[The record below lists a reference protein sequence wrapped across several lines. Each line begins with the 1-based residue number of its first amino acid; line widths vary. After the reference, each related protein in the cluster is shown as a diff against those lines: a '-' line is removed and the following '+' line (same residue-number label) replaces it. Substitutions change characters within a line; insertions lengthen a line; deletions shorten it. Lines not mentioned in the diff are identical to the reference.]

1 MKKLVFSLTITLLS
15 IYSVFAQD
23 VDKCKD
29 HSLFTR
35 MKGFSIVECTTNF
48 NKLDT
53 YNSAGEDIQ
62 FEGYLT
68 YIDYIFN
75 TETGEMPS
83 NFQIIK
89 NYQDAILAKGG
100 KKIYTDENYGCFE
113 LKSNGKEFKILLRDF
128 YNETNFKL
136 YILEMEPMIQ
146 EITANAMLDALNK
159 DGFIALSIL
168 FETAKYT
175 IQKESLPIVEQIFEL
190 MKNNPTLKISIEG
203 HTDNVGDA
211 ASNKTLSNNRAKAI
225 FDALVTKGIDKSR
238 MSFVGWGQEN
248 PVADNRTEDGR
259 TKNRRVE
266 IVKK

>member
-1 MKKLVFSLTITLLS
+1 MIKLFFFLTITLLS
-15 IYSVFAQD
+15 ISSAFAQD
-23 VDKCKD
+23 VDGCKD
-29 HSLFTR
+29 HSLLTR
-35 MKGFSIVECTTNF
+35 MKGFSITECTTNF

-53 YNSAGEDIQ
+53 YNPAGEDIQ

-68 YIDYIFN
+68 YIDYIFD

-89 NYQDAILAKGG
+89 NYQDAIAAKGG
-100 KKIYTDENYGCFE
+100 KKVYTDEKYGCFE
-113 LKSNGKEFKILLRDF
+113 LKSNGTEYKIMLRDF
-128 YNETNFKL
+128 YNGTNFKL

-159 DGFIALSIL
+159 DGYIALSIL

-175 IQKESLPIVEQIFEL
+175 IQKESLPIVDQIFEL

-211 ASNKTLSNNRAKAI
+211 ASNKTLSNNRAKEI
-225 FDALVTKGIDKSR
+225 FDVLAAKGIDKTR
-238 MSFVGWGQEN
+238 MSFVGWGQEK
-248 PVADNRTEDGR
+248 PVGDNRTEDGR

-266 IVKK
+266 IIKK